1 MGRNIILPLLKNT
14 NYRIKLNLNRKKWPP
29 LLIWAV
35 HLALTCQKIH
45 FLSIYTLS
53 VNQARYDSCQHII
66 NTIQS
71 ILINHNSIY
80 KMTYKVEGKFKWDN
94 FNKAVYIIQ
103 DIVVSQEEG
112 KRDKDLMISKSSPTW
127 HIWRQKD
134 SKVA

>member
-1 MGRNIILPLLKNT
+1 
-14 NYRIKLNLNRKKWPP
+14 
-29 LLIWAV
+29 
-35 HLALTCQKIH
+35 
-45 FLSIYTLS
+45 
-53 VNQARYDSCQHII
+53 
-66 NTIQS
+66 
-71 ILINHNSIY
+71 
-80 KMTYKVEGKFKWDN
+80 MTYKVEGKFKWDN